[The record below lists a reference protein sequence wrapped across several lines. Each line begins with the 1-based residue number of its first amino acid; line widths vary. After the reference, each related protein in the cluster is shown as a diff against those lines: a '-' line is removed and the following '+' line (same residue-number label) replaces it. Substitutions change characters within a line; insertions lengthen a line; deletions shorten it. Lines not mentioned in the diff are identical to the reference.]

1 MLEKQFNH
9 DLLYNGIVHFYID
22 KKSYSKEKANFIA
35 QTIVRKET
43 QKRICKNKLCRHFT
57 HNHIRN
63 SEICLVVDCKCNQF
77 AK

>member
-1 MLEKQFNH
+1 LLEKQFNH

-22 KKSYSKEKANFIA
+22 KKLYSKEKANFIA

-43 QKRICKNKLCRHFT
+43 QKRICKNKLCMHFT
-57 HNHIRN
+57 HSHIRN

>member
-1 MLEKQFNH
+1 LLEKQFNH
-9 DLLYNGIVHFYID
+9 NLLYNGIVHFYID

-43 QKRICKNKLCRHFT
+43 QKRICKNKSCMHFT

-63 SEICLVVDCKCNQF
+63 SEICLVIDCKCNQF
-77 AK
+77 TK

>member
-9 DLLYNGIVHFYID
+9 NLLYNGIVHFYID

-35 QTIVRKET
+35 QVIVKKEA
-43 QKRICKNKLCRHFT
+43 QKRICKNKTCMHFT

-63 SEICLVVDCKCNQF
+63 AETCLVVDCKCNQF
-77 AK
+77 TK